1 MPRTSA
7 QNERMRLESRARILE
22 HALILFAQHGYQ
34 QTSVKMIAQAAGI
47 AQGLL
52 YNYFDSKEQVL
63 VAIFEQSVADILE
76 SFAAAEAG
84 GAPSERVERLLRA
97 SFGIL
102 RRNLA
107 FWQLSYHVRMQ
118 VHVITGLREQLH
130 TWTASIVER
139 LERYLREAGWP
150 QPELEA
156 VILFATIDGVAQH
169 YALEPEGYPLDAV
182 LDSLIAHYRVPP
194 GGGPNPAQP

>member
-1 MPRTSA
+1 
-7 QNERMRLESRARILE
+7 
-22 HALILFAQHGYQ
+22 
-34 QTSVKMIAQAAGI
+34 
-47 AQGLL
+47 LL
-52 YNYFDSKEQVL
+52 YNYFDGKEQVL
-63 VAIFEQSVADILE
+63 VAIFEQSVADVLE

-84 GAPSERVERLLRA
+84 ASSERIERLLRA

-102 RRNLA
+102 LRNLA

-156 VILFATIDGVAQH
+156 AILFATIDGVAQH
-169 YALEPEGYPLDAV
+169 FALEPQRYPLEAV
-182 LDSLIAHYRVPP
+182 METLIVRYRVPP
-194 GGGPNPAQP
+194 GGRPDDPQA

>member
-1 MPRTSA
+1 
-7 QNERMRLESRARILE
+7 MRAESRARILQ
-22 HALILFAQHGYQ
+22 HALALFAQHGYE
-34 QTSVKMIAQAAGI
+34 QTTVKMIAQAAGV

-63 VAIFEQSVADILE
+63 VAIFEQSVADVLE

-84 GAPSERVERLLRA
+84 GAPSERIERLLRA

-156 VILFATIDGVAQH
+156 AILFATIDGVAQH
-169 YALEPEGYPLDAV
+169 FALEPQRYPLEAV
-182 LDSLIAHYRVPP
+182 METLIVRYRVPP
-194 GGGPNPAQP
+194 GGRPDDPQA